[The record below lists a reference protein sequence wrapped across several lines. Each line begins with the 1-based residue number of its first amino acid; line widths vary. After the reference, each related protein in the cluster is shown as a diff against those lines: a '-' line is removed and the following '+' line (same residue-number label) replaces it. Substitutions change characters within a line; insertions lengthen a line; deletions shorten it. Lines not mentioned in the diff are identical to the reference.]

1 MTTPSKLVPDWRWG
15 TAEGSREFDRWCDRE
30 LSFLEK
36 VRWLEEA
43 EALSLTMRWGSGL
56 AHFPGP
62 SEKSSGTDTSGL

>member
-1 MTTPSKLVPDWRWG
+1 MTLLSKLVPDWRWG

-43 EALSLTMRWGSGL
+43 ETLSMAMRL
-56 AHFPGP
+56 
-62 SEKSSGTDTSGL
+62 KTDVRPLSAPLENATGRADPQP

>member
-1 MTTPSKLVPDWRWG
+1 MELRSVVPDWRWG

-43 EALSLTMRWGSGL
+43 EALSLAMRLKRDSPL
-56 AHFPGP
+56 SSESLKSVPGQV
-62 SEKSSGTDTSGL
+62 TSDL